1 GQNPHATSAPAEVV
15 AGVEGYRSGLALGIG
30 RVEELLISVLQPAL
44 DGPQAPGAVA
54 PLRFLAGL
62 ASWSTRH
69 TGVLLR
75 FAWGNRVG
83 FWPLSRLLAGLS
95 RGNVSRPVLCWPL
108 RSRCGGKEYSPDT
121 AAFL

>member
-1 GQNPHATSAPAEVV
+1 
-15 AGVEGYRSGLALGIG
+15 EGHRSGLALGIG
-30 RVEELLISVLQPAL
+30 RVEEFLLGVLQPAL
-44 DGPQAPGAVA
+44 DDPQALGAVA
-54 PLRFLAGL
+54 LLRFLPGL
-62 ASWSTRH
+62 GAWSTRH

-83 FWPLSRLLAGLS
+83 FRPLSRLLAGLS

-108 RSRCGGKEYSPDT
+108 RSTCGGKEYSPDT